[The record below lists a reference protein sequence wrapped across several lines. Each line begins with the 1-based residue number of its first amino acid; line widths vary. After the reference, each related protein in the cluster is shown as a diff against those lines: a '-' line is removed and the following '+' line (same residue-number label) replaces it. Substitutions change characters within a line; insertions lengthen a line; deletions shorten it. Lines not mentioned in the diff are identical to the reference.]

1 MGRLDNKVALI
12 TGAGGGLGRAMAME
26 FAAEGAKVFVTDCDL
41 ELARKVTEEILAAG
55 GAAKPLLADITRPE
69 HVSAMFEV
77 VDADAGKLHILVNN
91 AGVTRRADFRHL
103 EDKDWQELMD
113 VNLHGTVRCSRL
125 ALPLLRAAEGAAII
139 NLSSIMEGRHLRQV
153 SAYSTSKAAVSAL
166 SRSLAVEYAAFNIR
180 VNYLCPG
187 YVETPMTQ
195 RGLRIPALRK
205 MLLQQTPLGRFAE
218 PRDVAKAALFLA
230 SDEAAY
236 ITGSGLTVDG
246 GMSVAL

>member
-1 MGRLDNKVALI
+1 MGRLDEKIALV
-12 TGAGGGLGRAMAME
+12 TGAGGGLGRAIAVE
-26 FAAEGAKVFVTDCDL
+26 FAREGARVYVSDC
-41 ELARKVTEEILAAG
+41 EIGMAKTVAGEILEAG
-55 GAAKPLLADITRPE
+55 GEAVPLLADITREE
-69 HVSAMFEV
+69 HVADMFGAVQAE
-77 VDADAGKLHILVNN
+77 AGRLHILVNN

-103 EDKDWQELMD
+103 EDKDWREIMD
-113 VNLHGTVRCSRL
+113 VNLYGTVRCSRL
-125 ALPLLRAAEGAAII
+125 ALPLLRAGEGAAIV

-166 SRSLAVEYAAFNIR
+166 SRSLAVEYAPFDIR
-180 VNYLCPG
+180 VNYICPG

-205 MLLQQTPLGRFAE
+205 VLLQQTPLGRFGE
-218 PRDVAKAALFLA
+218 PEDVARAALFLA

-236 ITGSGLTVDG
+236 VTGSGLTVDG

>member
-1 MGRLDNKVALI
+1 MGRLDDKIALV
-12 TGAGGGLGRAMAME
+12 TGAGGGLGRAIAME
-26 FAAEGAKVFVTDCDL
+26 FASEGAKVFVSDC
-41 ELARKVTEEILAAG
+41 EMEMARKVAGEILSAG
-55 GAAKPLLADITRPE
+55 GSAKPLLADITRLD
-69 HVSAMFEV
+69 HVAAMFETV
-77 VDADAGKLHILVNN
+77 QADKGKLHILVNN

-113 VNLHGTVRCSRL
+113 VNLYGTVRCSRL
-125 ALPLLRAAEGAAII
+125 ALPLLCEAEGAAIV

-166 SRSLAVEYAAFNIR
+166 SRSLAIEYAPYKIR
-180 VNYLCPG
+180 VNYICPG

-205 MLLQQTPLGRFAE
+205 VLLQQTPLGRFGE
-218 PRDVAKAALFLA
+218 PADVAKAALFLA
-230 SDEAAY
+230 SDESAY
-236 ITGSGLTVDG
+236 VTGSGLTVDG

>member
-1 MGRLDNKVALI
+1 MGRLDSKIALV
-12 TGAGGGLGRAMAME
+12 TGAGGGLGRAIAME
-26 FAAEGAKVFVTDCDL
+26 FAAEGAHVYVSDC
-41 ELARKVTEEILAAG
+41 EMEMARKVTGEIHSAG
-55 GAAKPLLADITRPE
+55 GEASPLLADLTKLDQ
-69 HVSAMFEV
+69 VTAMFEAV
-77 VDADAGKLHILVNN
+77 QAETGKLHVLVNN

-113 VNLHGTVRCSRL
+113 VNLYGTVRCSRL
-125 ALPLLRAAEGAAII
+125 ALPLLRAADGAAIV

-166 SRSLAVEYAAFNIR
+166 SRSLAIEYAPFRIR
-180 VNYLCPG
+180 VNYISPG

-205 MLLQQTPLGRFAE
+205 ILLQQTPLGRFGE
-218 PRDVAKAALFLA
+218 PADVAKAALFLA
-230 SDEAAY
+230 SDDSAY
-236 ITGSGLTVDG
+236 VTGSGLTVDG